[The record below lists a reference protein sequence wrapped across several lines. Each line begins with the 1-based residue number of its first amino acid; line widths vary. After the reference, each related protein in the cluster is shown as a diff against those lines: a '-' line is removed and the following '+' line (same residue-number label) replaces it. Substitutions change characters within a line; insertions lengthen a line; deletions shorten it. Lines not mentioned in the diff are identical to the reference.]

1 MNIEIGQRVPM
12 DVVWNTRVRDQEMAD
27 AGEENPYRWQSLTSG
42 DLFKDRRIV
51 LFALPGAFTPTCSAK
66 QLPMYEQNFMAFKKA
81 GVDDIYCLSVN
92 DSFVMNAWFR
102 YQNIKHVKPI
112 PDGSGLFTA
121 EIGMMVDKD
130 NLSFGSR
137 SWRYALLL
145 NDGIVEKTFIE
156 DGFGDNIGDDP
167 FEVSDAETVF
177 DYITN
182 ESPVDMPGRQLTL
195 ELFDEAGKRQNVV
208 RSFL

>member
-12 DVVWNTRVRDQEMAD
+12 DIVWNTRVRDQEMAD

-112 PDGSGLFTA
+112 PDGSGIFT
-121 EIGMMVDKD
+121 EKLGMLVDKD
-130 NLSFGSR
+130 NLSFGQR

-195 ELFDEAGKRQNVV
+195 ELFDGPGAKDKM
-208 RSFL
+208 S

>member
-12 DVVWNTRVRDQEMAD
+12 DIVWNTRVRDQEMAD

-167 FEVSDAETVF
+167 FEVSDAETVY
-177 DYITN
+177 DYIIN

-195 ELFDEAGKRQNVV
+195 ELFDGPGAKDKM
-208 RSFL
+208 S

>member
-12 DVVWNTRVRDQEMAD
+12 DIVWNTRVRDQEMAD

-66 QLPMYEQNFMAFKKA
+66 QLPMYEQNYMAFKKA

-112 PDGSGLFTA
+112 PDGSGIFT
-121 EIGMMVDKD
+121 EKLGMLVDKD
-130 NLSFGSR
+130 NLSFGQR

-156 DGFGDNIGDDP
+156 DGFGHNIGDDP

-195 ELFDEAGKRQNVV
+195 ELFDGPGAKDKM
-208 RSFL
+208 S

>member
-12 DVVWNTRVRDQEMAD
+12 DIVWNTRVRDQKMAD

-177 DYITN
+177 NYITN

-195 ELFDEAGKRQNVV
+195 ELFDGPGAKDKM
-208 RSFL
+208 S

>member
-1 MNIEIGQRVPM
+1 MLCGIRESVIKRCRCWRRKSLSMV
-12 DVVWNTRVRDQEMAD
+12 
-27 AGEENPYRWQSLTSG
+27 SLTSG

-51 LFALPGAFTPTCSAK
+51 LFALPGIHSTCSAK
-66 QLPMYEQNFMAFKKA
+66 QLPMYEQNLIWFKKC
-81 GVDDIYCLSVN
+81 VDDIYCLSVN

-137 SWRYALLL
+137 SQRYALLL
-145 NDGIVEKTFIE
+145 NDSRKDIYRRWFW
-156 DGFGDNIGDDP
+156 
-167 FEVSDAETVF
+167 
-177 DYITN
+177 
-182 ESPVDMPGRQLTL
+182 
-195 ELFDEAGKRQNVV
+195 
-208 RSFL
+208 

>member
-12 DVVWNTRVRDQEMAD
+12 DIVWNTRVRDQEMAD
-27 AGEENPYRWQSLTSG
+27 AGVENPYRWQSLTSG

-177 DYITN
+177 NYITN

-195 ELFDEAGKRQNVV
+195 ELFDGPGAKDKM
-208 RSFL
+208 S

>member
-12 DVVWNTRVRDQEMAD
+12 DIVWNTRVRDQEMAD

-66 QLPMYEQNFMAFKKA
+66 QLPMYEQNYMAFKKA

-112 PDGSGLFTA
+112 PDGSGIFT
-121 EIGMMVDKD
+121 EKLGMLVDKD
-130 NLSFGSR
+130 NLSFGQR

-195 ELFDEAGKRQNVV
+195 ELFDGPGAKDKM
-208 RSFL
+208 S

>member
-1 MNIEIGQRVPM
+1 M
-12 DVVWNTRVRDQEMAD
+12 
-27 AGEENPYRWQSLTSG
+27 
-42 DLFKDRRIV
+42 
-51 LFALPGAFTPTCSAK
+51 
-66 QLPMYEQNFMAFKKA
+66 
-81 GVDDIYCLSVN
+81 DDIYCLSVN

-195 ELFDEAGKRQNVV
+195 ELFDGNWRKRQNVV

>member
-66 QLPMYEQNFMAFKKA
+66 QLPMYEQNFMSFKKA

-195 ELFDEAGKRQNVV
+195 ELFDGPGAKDKM
-208 RSFL
+208 S

>member
-12 DVVWNTRVRDQEMAD
+12 DIVWNTRVRDQEMAD

-66 QLPMYEQNFMAFKKA
+66 QLPMYEQNYMAFKKA

-195 ELFDEAGKRQNVV
+195 ELFDGPGAKDKM
-208 RSFL
+208 S

>member
-1 MNIEIGQRVPM
+1 
-12 DVVWNTRVRDQEMAD
+12 
-27 AGEENPYRWQSLTSG
+27 
-42 DLFKDRRIV
+42 DRRIV

-66 QLPMYEQNFMAFKKA
+66 QLPMYEQNYMAFKKA

-195 ELFDEAGKRQNVV
+195 ELFDGSGAKDKM
-208 RSFL
+208 S

>member
-12 DVVWNTRVRDQEMAD
+12 DIVWNTRVRDQEMAD

-195 ELFDEAGKRQNVV
+195 ELFDGPGAKDKM
-208 RSFL
+208 S